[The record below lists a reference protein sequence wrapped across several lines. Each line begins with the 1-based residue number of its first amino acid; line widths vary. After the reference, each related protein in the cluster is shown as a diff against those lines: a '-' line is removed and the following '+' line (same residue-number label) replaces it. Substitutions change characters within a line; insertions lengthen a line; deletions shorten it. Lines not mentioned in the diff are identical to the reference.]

1 MGNTT
6 YFEIVIM
13 VGLFIMIIGIFVV
26 ALLGDRKVK
35 G

>member
-1 MGNTT
+1 MNNTT

>member
-6 YFEIVIM
+6 YFEIVVM

>member
-13 VGLFIMIIGIFVV
+13 VGLFIMIIGVFVV
-26 ALLGDRKVK
+26 ALLGERKV
-35 G
+35 